1 MFSRGTSAHGSC
13 AFPSQG
19 PPLTCLVR
27 RRRKFGFLGR
37 IESFPNA
44 RKGCPVSRSQ
54 AEGFLGRQE
63 TEGNLKGFGAQF
75 SWPGL
80 HLLTRLFVSGNEG
93 KPCVESVQNGK
104 PKGKPHQTAMSGF
117 PHFGGGLKGAKGTVS
132 GLGGSSVSDLL
143 RQCNNPV
150 ALWSG

>member
-1 MFSRGTSAHGSC
+1 MFLFSRGTSAHGSC

-44 RKGCPVSRSQ
+44 RKGCPVSRSARAQQESLPVSYNSGPQQGPGIRSCLGPRSNARLGPPISGRGKFHLRQLQ
-54 AEGFLGRQE
+54 AEGFLGRQGYSKPFCLRE
-63 TEGNLKGFGAQF
+63 TKGNLKGFGAQF

-80 HLLTRLFVSGNEG
+80 HLLTRLFGSG
-93 KPCVESVQNGK
+93 S
-104 PKGKPHQTAMSGF
+104 
-117 PHFGGGLKGAKGTVS
+117 
-132 GLGGSSVSDLL
+132 
-143 RQCNNPV
+143 
-150 ALWSG
+150 